1 MRRGELQ
8 FLGRLALRLPCSI
21 NVRAADVHLC
31 QIGSTSEVSM
41 KNQRLFD
48 TAREIASRDV
58 AQIATLIEK
67 LTRSIATLSIDIEH
81 EEERAQVRDVFD
93 SAYPILARSLA
104 ARRDNLRA
112 TVAALEAL
120 VGSGDHDSRDVHFVS
135 GLMAHTVPFRVA
147 ELGARR

>member
-67 LTRSIATLSIDIEH
+67 LTRSIATLSMKKNGHRSVMCSTPPIRYWHARWPHGETISGPLSRH
-81 EEERAQVRDVFD
+81 WKRW
-93 SAYPILARSLA
+93 SAAVTTI
-104 ARRDNLRA
+104 
-112 TVAALEAL
+112 
-120 VGSGDHDSRDVHFVS
+120 
-135 GLMAHTVPFRVA
+135 
-147 ELGARR
+147 